1 MKKPTSKKDTE
12 YISAVES
19 GDIGTAHKK
28 GMDAMRNFILGTDW
42 WTDCDDAVALRVLL
56 RAHKEGKI
64 NLAAIGINA
73 AMEYS
78 AASVDGF
85 LNLEGVENI
94 PVGIDLEATD
104 YGGNPRYQ
112 KRLSESAL
120 RYKKNEDAEDAVR
133 LYRRILAESEGKVE
147 IIEIGFMQVIAAVI
161 ESGADDISP
170 KTGMELFREK
180 VSKVWLMAGKWD
192 EEGGWE
198 NNFART
204 ERTAKA
210 SAILCEKCPVPMTFL
225 GFEIG
230 EMVITG
236 GNVPKTDFL
245 GKVLDDHG
253 SYKGR
258 CSWDP
263 MTALLAITGDE
274 EAAGYKAVCGKARV
288 DGTTGRNY
296 FTEAANGPHKYVIK
310 MHPDSYYE
318 DIINDIIK

>member
-1 MKKPTSKKDTE
+1 MARK
-12 YISAVES
+12 
-19 GDIGTAHKK
+19 
-28 GMDAMRNFILGTDW
+28 FILGTDW
-42 WTDCDDAVALRVLL
+42 WTDCDDAIALRVLL
-56 RAHKEGKI
+56 RAHKNGKI
-64 NLAAIGINA
+64 ELAGIGINA

-78 AASVDGF
+78 ASSVDGF
-85 LNLEGVENI
+85 LNLEGVKDI

-104 YGGNPRYQ
+104 YGGNPQYQ
-112 KRLSESAL
+112 KRLSESAV
-120 RYKKNEDAEDAVR
+120 RYKKNEDAENAVR
-133 LYRRILAESEGKVE
+133 LYRRILAENEGKVE

-180 VSKVWLMAGKWD
+180 VSKVWVMAGKWD

-204 ERTAKA
+204 ERTVKA

-230 EMVITG
+230 DTVITG
-236 GNVPKTDFL
+236 GELPKDDFL
-245 GKVLDDHG
+245 YRILYDHG
-253 SYKGR
+253 SYNGR
-258 CSWDP
+258 YSWDP
-263 MTALLAITGDE
+263 MTALLAIVGDE
-274 EAAGYKAVCGKARV
+274 EKAGYETVCGRARV
-288 DGTTGRNY
+288 DAETGKNY
-296 FTEAANGPHKYVIK
+296 FTEAADGIHKYVIK